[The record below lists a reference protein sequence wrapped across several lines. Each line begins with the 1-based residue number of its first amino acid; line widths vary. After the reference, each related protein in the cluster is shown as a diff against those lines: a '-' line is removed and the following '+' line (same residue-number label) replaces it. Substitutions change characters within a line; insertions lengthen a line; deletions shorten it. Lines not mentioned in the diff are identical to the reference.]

1 MDAFKD
7 FVTKAAELYLAAPA
21 FFNWAVPL
29 LLFKSNRDAG
39 LLLLVGLLIDAALSN
54 VSA

>member
-1 MDAFKD
+1 MSAFRGNPED
-7 FVTKAAELYLAAPA
+7 
-21 FFNWAVPL
+21 
-29 LLFKSNRDAG
+29 KSNRDAG

>member
-1 MDAFKD
+1 LDAFKD

-21 FFNWAVPL
+21 FFNWAAPL

-39 LLLLVGLLIDAALSN
+39 LLLVGLLIDAALSN